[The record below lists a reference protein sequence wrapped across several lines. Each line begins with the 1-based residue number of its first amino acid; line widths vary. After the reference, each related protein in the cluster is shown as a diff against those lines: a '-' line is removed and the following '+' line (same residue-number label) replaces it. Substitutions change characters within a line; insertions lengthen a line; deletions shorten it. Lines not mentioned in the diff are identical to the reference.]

1 MDRPQ
6 FDPGATQ
13 PMPTVRAEVVGD
25 VPPPP
30 APAPAPGPARFEHR
44 FGNPGVYLLRRLFA
58 FAIDVF
64 GVTFLLATFGT
75 QATTLGA
82 IDLSARS
89 AASFVTLTFASLGIA
104 LALMLVSEGF
114 FGFTLGKLI
123 FGLHV
128 GRANGGWAGPGRAFI
143 RMLLRPID
151 LLLIGPLLALVTPRH
166 QRLGDFCAGTVVDR
180 SRLGIFAPI
189 LGLIFAGLAA
199 YAQLTFGGGLT
210 SALAVGAQGA
220 VYLPQF
226 YRGIVDPL
234 YVAPPLAPRAL
245 ASPTPSA
252 AASGQ
257 PGLAPGSNA
266 SEEPAPSPAAS
277 DSPASDETPVPDET
291 PAPSETHAPASGSI
305 PG

>member
-30 APAPAPGPARFEHR
+30 APPAAPQPPRFEHR
-44 FGNPGVYLLRRLFA
+44 FGNLGVYLLRRFFA

-64 GVTFLLATFGT
+64 GVTFLLATFGA

-89 AASFVTLTFASLGIA
+89 AASFVTLMFASLGIA
-104 LALMLVSEGF
+104 LAVMLVSEGF

-128 GRANGGWAGPGRAFI
+128 GRTNGGWAGPGRAFI
-143 RMLLRPID
+143 RMLLRPVD
-151 LLLIGPLLALVTPRH
+151 LLLIGPLLSLVTPRH
-166 QRLGDFCAGTVVDR
+166 QRLGDFFAGTVVDR

-199 YAQLTFGGGLT
+199 YAQLTVGGGLT
-210 SALAVGAQGA
+210 SALAVGAQSA
-220 VYLPQF
+220 VYFPQF
-226 YRGIVDPL
+226 YRGVVDPS
-234 YVAPPLAPRAL
+234 YVPPPLSPRAL

-252 AASGQ
+252 AASG
-257 PGLAPGSNA
+257 
-266 SEEPAPSPAAS
+266 EPAPSPAAS
-277 DSPASDETPVPDET
+277 EPAAPDETPVPDET
-291 PAPSETHAPASGSI
+291 PAPSETQRPASGSI